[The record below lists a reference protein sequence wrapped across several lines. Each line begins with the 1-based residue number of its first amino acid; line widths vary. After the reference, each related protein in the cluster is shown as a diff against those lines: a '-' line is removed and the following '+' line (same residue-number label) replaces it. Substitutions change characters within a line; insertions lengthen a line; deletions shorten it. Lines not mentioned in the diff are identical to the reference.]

1 MPAETNSSD
10 DAGEAFWIVKNSWGK
25 KWGEDGF
32 FRISADYDANCN
44 LLVDCSDPRRT
55 DCSDGI
61 NWNNPMG
68 LKPADQPPHESPA
81 PRASTIP
88 SEEMTLAYATC
99 FLAGLSSIVLC
110 AAGRV
115 ILCYHEL
122 RAFPMNR
129 LMPLFFTMLVTA
141 LSLFAHRILFLAGYI
156 ALDEVCAFEG
166 YSYLISTLSSAG
178 IVLCT
183 VIQFLAVRVFVP
195 MDASEGCA
203 DFNLRAA
210 TFLLTLALGGMP
222 AFGMALIVS
231 VSNDSDFWPSPFHT
245 LPHSFEWQRKL
256 FDYPLGAILALSSI
270 LLFTLHVCILFRCC
284 RGDRDAEAFRR
295 GEGGLEAALRRPR
308 DRLWTIDRVACVLL
322 VYLLTWVPGAALA
335 VVTVLDLPFAYTQ
348 LQVAAEV
355 MDGAKGS
362 LVALAFWQLL
372 RVSEY
377 VIWANSSPYS
387 HAQQRQA
394 AGDAAAGEAGRSVGR
409 GGGDGGAAAEGQ
421 EDGALRLT
429 GAQND
434 VREEDAREEGVN
446 GAAGDDRSAESDDA
460 EAADEMEPLLRRQGD
475 SDAGSMEGS
484 QRDGSGEDGEE
495 EGNVAGTDQ
504 PAQAQAPDGITVR
517 ANHRVEG
524 SADLE
529 QDGGGVEGAINEM
542 GDGGHR
548 VQMPPPVTNRR
559 RVAWPFVYTFYESWA
574 YSATFYLRFPPPDG

>member
-1 MPAETNSSD
+1 
-10 DAGEAFWIVKNSWGK
+10 VKNSWGK

-44 LLVDCSDPRRT
+44 LLVNCSDPRRT
-55 DCSDGI
+55 DCSEGV

-68 LKPADQPPHESPA
+68 LKPSDLPPHASPA
-81 PRASTIP
+81 PPASTIP

-99 FLAGLSSIVLC
+99 ILAGLSWIVLC
-110 AAGRV
+110 AVSRV

-129 LMPLFFTMLVTA
+129 LIPLFVTMLVTA

-210 TFLLTLALGGMP
+210 TFLLTVALGGMP
-222 AFGMALIVS
+222 ALGMALIVS

-256 FDYPLGAILALSSI
+256 FDYPLGGILALSSI
-270 LLFTLHVCILFRCC
+270 LLFALHVSILFRCC
-284 RGDRDAEAFRR
+284 RGERDADAFRR
-295 GEGGLEAALRRPR
+295 GERGLEEALRRPR

-335 VVTVLDLPFAYTQ
+335 AVTVLDLPLAYTQ

-355 MDGAKGS
+355 MDGARGA
-362 LVALAFWQLL
+362 LVALTFWQLL

-377 VIWANSSPYS
+377 VIWANSSPFS
-387 HAQQRQA
+387 AQQRQA
-394 AGDAAAGEAGRSVGR
+394 AGDTAAGEAGGGVGT
-409 GGGDGGAAAEGQ
+409 GGGSGGVAVHRQ
-421 EDGALRLT
+421 EDGALRLD
-429 GAQND
+429 GSQND
-434 VREEDAREEGVN
+434 IAEDDAREGVDR
-446 GAAGDDRSAESDDA
+446 AASEDPDAESDDA
-460 EAADEMEPLLRRQGD
+460 EGADETEPLLRRQAD
-475 SDAGSMEGS
+475 SDVSSMEGS

-495 EGNVAGTDQ
+495 EGSGRGTDG
-504 PAQAQAPDGITVR
+504 PAQAQAPDGATLR
-517 ANHRVEG
+517 ANARVEG
-524 SADLE
+524 TANVERDGNGG
-529 QDGGGVEGAINEM
+529 GGGVEGARNVG
-542 GDGGHR
+542 GDGEHR
-548 VQMPPPVTNRR
+548 VEMPPVASRR